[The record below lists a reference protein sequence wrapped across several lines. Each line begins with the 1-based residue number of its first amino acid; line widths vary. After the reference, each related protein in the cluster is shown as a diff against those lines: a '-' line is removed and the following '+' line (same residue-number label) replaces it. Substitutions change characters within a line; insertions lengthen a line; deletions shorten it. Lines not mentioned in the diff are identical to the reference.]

1 MDARIALIAGRP
13 KIGKKEENLR
23 KMEEFI
29 KKEDADLYVFG
40 ELFLS
45 GYRCKDELRD
55 IAEPIDGESVKYLSD
70 LAKEKDSYII
80 FGMPL
85 KEKNPKGLIRNASVL
100 VHPDGKVDTY
110 RKWFLPT
117 FGPFEEKIFFD
128 EGEEI
133 KPFDTRLGKIGMM
146 VCYDLFFPEV
156 ARALTLQGA
165 DIIVCISAS
174 PSTTR
179 IYFERLLPA
188 RSLEN
193 TVFLA
198 YTNLVGAQE
207 DLVFWG
213 GCQIYNPLGNLIKKM
228 DYFKEDVLLCDI
240 NLEEIERARH
250 VRPVIR
256 DLRADIYLDLYN
268 ILRGKGGNKTPE
280 EKSQKI

>member
-1 MDARIALIAGRP
+1 MRIALIAGRP
-13 KIGKKEENLR
+13 KIGKKEDNLR

-45 GYRCKDELRD
+45 GYKCGDEFRNL
-55 IAEPIDGESVKYLSD
+55 AEPVDGESVKYISD

-110 RKWFLPT
+110 SKWFLPT

-128 EGEEI
+128 EGEDI
-133 KPFDTRLGKIGMM
+133 KVFETKLGKIGMM
-146 VCYDLFFPEV
+146 VCYDLYFPEV

-228 DYFKEDVLLCDI
+228 DYFKEGALICDI
-240 NLEEIERARH
+240 NLEEIEHARH

-268 ILRGKGGNKTPE
+268 ILRGKQKT
-280 EKSQKI
+280 

>member
-1 MDARIALIAGRP
+1 MRIALIAGRP
-13 KIGKKEENLR
+13 KIGKKEDNLR

-45 GYRCKDELRD
+45 GYKCGDEFRNL
-55 IAEPIDGESVKYLSD
+55 AEPIDGESVKYISN
-70 LAKEKDSYII
+70 LAKEKDAYII

-100 VHPDGKVDTY
+100 VHPDGKIDTY
-110 RKWFLPT
+110 SKWFLPT

-128 EGEEI
+128 EGEDI
-133 KPFDTRLGKIGMM
+133 KVFETRFGKIGMM
-146 VCYDLFFPEV
+146 VCYDLYFPEV

-198 YTNLVGAQE
+198 YTNLVGSQE

-213 GCQIYNPLGNLIKKM
+213 GCQIYNPLGNLIEKM
-228 DYFKEDVLLCDI
+228 DYFKEGALICDI
-240 NLEEIERARH
+240 NLGEIEHARH

-268 ILRGKGGNKTPE
+268 ILRGKGGNKTPGE
-280 EKSQKI
+280 ESQKI

>member
-1 MDARIALIAGRP
+1 MHARIALIAGRP

-55 IAEPIDGESVKYLSD
+55 IAEPVDGESVKYISD

-100 VHPDGKVDTY
+100 AHPDGKVDTY
-110 RKWFLPT
+110 SKWFLPT

-228 DYFKEDVLLCDI
+228 DYFKEDILLCDI
-240 NLEEIERARH
+240 NLEEIEHARH

-268 ILRGKGGNKTPE
+268 ILRGKGGIKHLE
-280 EKSQKI
+280 EKS

>member
-1 MDARIALIAGRP
+1 MKVSLIAARP
-13 KIGKKEENLR
+13 KIAKKEENLER
-23 KMEEFI
+23 MKEFI
-29 KKEDADLYVFG
+29 EKGDADFYVFG

-55 IAEPIDGESVKYLSD
+55 VAEPIDGDSVKELSD
-70 LAKEKDSYII
+70 LAREKDCYII

-85 KEKNPKGLIRNASVL
+85 KEKNPKGLIRNAAIL
-100 VHPDGKVDTY
+100 IHPDGKVDAY

-133 KPFDTRLGKIGMM
+133 KAFDTKFGKIGIMI
-146 VCYDLFFPEV
+146 CYDLFFPEV
-156 ARALTLQGA
+156 ARALALQGS
-165 DIIVCISAS
+165 DIVFCISAS

-228 DYFKEDVLLCDI
+228 DYFKEGVLICDI

-268 ILRGKGGNKTPE
+268 ILRGKGGIKHLE

>member
-1 MDARIALIAGRP
+1 MRIALIAGRP
-13 KIGKKEENLR
+13 KIGKKEDNLR

-45 GYRCKDELRD
+45 GYKCGDEFRNL
-55 IAEPIDGESVKYLSD
+55 AEPVDGESVKYISD

-110 RKWFLPT
+110 SKWFLPT

-128 EGEEI
+128 EGEDI
-133 KPFDTRLGKIGMM
+133 KVFETKLGKIGMM
-146 VCYDLFFPEV
+146 VCYDLYFPEV

-193 TVFLA
+193 
-198 YTNLVGAQE
+198 
-207 DLVFWG
+207 
-213 GCQIYNPLGNLIKKM
+213 NPLGNLIKKM
-228 DYFKEDVLLCDI
+228 DYFKEGALICDI
-240 NLEEIERARH
+240 NLEEIEHARH

-268 ILRGKGGNKTPE
+268 ILRGKQKT
-280 EKSQKI
+280 